1 MIVNGKMRMVCPPY
15 SEVVNTIL
23 NLDLAKYS
31 SSTVLMLEL
40 EFVKPTPCSSMAK
53 EDDAAKATEETMVK
67 HRQDQDGY
75 GPKETILTQ

>member
-40 EFVKPTPCSSMAK
+40 ELVKPTPCSSMAK
-53 EDDAAKATEETMVK
+53 EGDAAKAAEETMAK
-67 HRQDQDGY
+67 HRQDRDGY
-75 GPKETILTQ
+75 SPKETLTQ